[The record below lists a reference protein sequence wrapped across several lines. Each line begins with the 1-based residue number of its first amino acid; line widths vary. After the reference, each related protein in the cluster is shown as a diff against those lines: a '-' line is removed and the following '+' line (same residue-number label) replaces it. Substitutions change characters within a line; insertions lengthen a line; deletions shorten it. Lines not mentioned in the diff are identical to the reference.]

1 MDRREAA
8 KDMLKAPLDRGVARQ
23 PKQALKCCRRAL
35 GLCGLVGLLLLSLAA
50 SGDDPPSPLTDGAP
64 VDATSPQ
71 RRYPLND
78 QAHDLAQTEPGR
90 EFVRYLA
97 DCALGAGVVAY
108 ADVAGQRHEF
118 PGAMGLVPHWLH
130 RPLTEAEQRWVSA
143 CILARTNYFGVE
155 GKISLRAD
163 HSPYPALATTDEE
176 RREFTLHEG
185 DFFGNLFAD
194 PPVAAVAWGR
204 ATPEQRHDP
213 VFQLRVCTAE
223 DPDAAPLNGRKLSRC
238 RFIITGDARD
248 ADAHTLNG
256 QAYAQYISVYLKP
269 QASSTRPARP

>member
-1 MDRREAA
+1 MSRAQ
-8 KDMLKAPLDRGVARQ
+8 LGRGISRQ
-23 PKQALKCCRRAL
+23 PKQATPRQRVRRAL
-35 GLCGLVGLLLLSLAA
+35 GLCGFVGLLLLSLAA
-50 SGDDPPSPLTDGAP
+50 SGDDLPPSPTGCMP
-64 VDATSPQ
+64 VDATSSQ

-78 QAHDLAQTEPGR
+78 QAHDLARTESGR

-97 DCALGAGVVAY
+97 DCALCPGVAAY

-118 PGAMGLVPHWLH
+118 PGALGLAPHWLH

-155 GKISLRAD
+155 VKISLRAD
-163 HSPYPALATTDEE
+163 HGPHPALAITDDE

-185 DFFGNLFAD
+185 DFFGNLFVD
-194 PPVAAVAWGR
+194 PPVAAVALGR
-204 ATPEQRHDP
+204 ATPEQRRDP
-213 VFQLRVCTAE
+213 VFQRRVCTAE
-223 DPDAAPLNGRKLSRC
+223 DPDAAPLNGKKLSRC

-248 ADAHTLNG
+248 ADAHTLSG

-269 QASSTRPARP
+269 QAPSTGPAPP